1 MAAAGRAGERR
12 VFRASTPVARCI
24 MPTDMEAAILD
35 FLRVNPRASFSDL
48 ARSVPGFSGEYA
60 MGSSA
65 FPSVILWR
73 RVSEAAVRA
82 LWTLEHSGKVRFE
95 PAGVEPYGADAA
107 YVGLPVALRLED
119 FDTPHWFPV
128 LVCARAVRKAAR
140 ARRRAAE

>member
-1 MAAAGRAGERR
+1 
-12 VFRASTPVARCI
+12 
-24 MPTDMEAAILD
+24 MEAAILD
-35 FLRVNPRASFSDL
+35 FLRVNPRASFADL

-82 LWTLEHSGKVRFE
+82 LWALEHGGKVRFE
-95 PAGVEPYGADAA
+95 AVGAETYGTDAA
-107 YVGLPVALRLED
+107 HVDLPVAAELAN

-128 LVCARAVRKAAR
+128 LVCARPLRRKAAK
-140 ARRRAAE
+140 RRSRAAA